1 MSEQPPTDPPRD
13 PQPPAAPE
21 PPAPAT
27 TPEPPV
33 PPSSPEPPS
42 PAGPPAPP
50 AGPQQPYGQQP
61 GYGQQ
66 PYGQQAYGQAP
77 AYGQQ
82 PYGQAPAYGQPAP
95 NPYGGPAATDPW
107 GAARSMQPGGRGF
120 VEAHFGPV
128 ASFGDRVLALLIDVA
143 ISFAAFL
150 PMLIGIPFLVAGAPD
165 QTGYDEFGYQ
175 EYGDADGTL
184 LTIGVVLMVLGVLFA
199 IGVNLWNRVFRM
211 GRTGQSLG
219 KKAIGLMLLD
229 ARTGRPIGAGMCF
242 LRELVSGLVNQ
253 VVYLSYL
260 WMLWDEDKQT
270 VADKAVHSSVVKV
283 AKSA

>member
-1 MSEQPPTDPPRD
+1 MSEQPPPTDPQRD
-13 PQPPAAPE
+13 PEPPTAPE
-21 PPAPAT
+21 PPAPTPA
-27 TPEPPV
+27 PEPPV

-50 AGPQQPYGQQP
+50 AGPPQPYGQQL
-61 GYGQQ
+61 
-66 PYGQQAYGQAP
+66 

-82 PYGQAPAYGQPAP
+82 PYGQAPPAYGQAPPAYGQGP
-95 NPYGGPAATDPW
+95 QNPYGGPAAADPW
-107 GAARSMQPGGRGF
+107 GPARSMQPGGRGF

-128 ASFGDRVLALLIDVA
+128 ASFGDRVLALLIDGV

-165 QTGYDEFGYQ
+165 RTGYDEFGYE

-242 LRELVSGLVNQ
+242 LREVVSSLVNQ
-253 VVYLSYL
+253 VFYLSYL

-283 AKSA
+283 AKA

>member
-1 MSEQPPTDPPRD
+1 MSEQPPPTDPPRE
-13 PQPPAAPE
+13 PEPPTTPE
-21 PPAPAT
+21 PPAPA
-27 TPEPPV
+27 PAPAPPV
-33 PPSSPEPPS
+33 HPSTPEPPS
-42 PAGPPAPP
+42 PAAPP
-50 AGPQQPYGQQP
+50 VPPQPYGQQ
-61 GYGQQ
+61 Q
-66 PYGQQAYGQAP
+66 PYA
-77 AYGQQ
+77 QQ
-82 PYGQAPAYGQPAP
+82 PYGQAPPAYGQAP
-95 NPYGGPAATDPW
+95 QNPYGGPAVTDPW

-120 VEAHFGPV
+120 VEANFGPV
-128 ASFGDRVLALLIDVA
+128 ASFGDRVLALLVDVA
-143 ISFAAFL
+143 ISLVAFL

-165 QTGYDEFGYQ
+165 RTGYDEFGYQ

-242 LRELVSGLVNQ
+242 LREVVSSLVNQ
-253 VVYLSYL
+253 VFYLSYL
-260 WMLWDEDKQT
+260 WMLWDDDKQT

-283 AKSA
+283 PKT